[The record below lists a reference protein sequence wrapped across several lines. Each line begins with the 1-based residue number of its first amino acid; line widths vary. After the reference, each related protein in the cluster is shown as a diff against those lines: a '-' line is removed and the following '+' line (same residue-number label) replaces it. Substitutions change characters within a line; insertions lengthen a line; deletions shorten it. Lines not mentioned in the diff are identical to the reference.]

1 MHRRT
6 AFIASAAFALAS
18 LSLVASAD
26 AQPSGGGGPGWGP
39 GTWSRGM
46 MGRMCGPS
54 AAGFAEWR
62 MSRLEEVLKP
72 TDAQKA
78 KFDEFKAASAKAT
91 EIMRG
96 ACPTEIPLTMP
107 GRMAMMEKRSEAML
121 QAIKTV
127 RPALDA
133 LYATL
138 NDEQKAGID
147 SGSRRH
153 RFWRWRHHW

>member
-1 MHRRT
+1 MQRRA
-6 AFIASAAFALAS
+6 AFIAAAAFALAT
-18 LSLVASAD
+18 LTLVARAD

-39 GTWSRGM
+39 GMMDRGM

-62 MSRLEEVLKP
+62 MGRLEALIKP
-72 TDAQKA
+72 SEAQTA

-91 EIMRG
+91 EIMRA

-107 GRMAMMEKRSEAML
+107 GRIAMMEKRSEAML
-121 QAIKTV
+121 QAIKAV

-138 NDEQKAGID
+138 NDEQKADID
-147 SGSRRH
+147 SNTGRH
-153 RFWRWRHHW
+153 RFWRWRRHW

>member
-1 MHRRT
+1 MQRRT
-6 AFIASAAFALAS
+6 GLIASAAFALAT
-18 LSLVASAD
+18 LTLVASAD

-39 GTWSRGM
+39 GMMDRGM
-46 MGRMCGPS
+46 MNRMCGPS

-62 MSRLEEVLKP
+62 MGRLEELIKP
-72 TDAQKA
+72 TEAQKA

-91 EIMRG
+91 EIMRA

-107 GRMAMMEKRSEAML
+107 GRMAMMEKRSEATL

-147 SGSRRH
+147 SSSGRH
-153 RFWRWRHHW
+153 RFWRWRRHW

>member
-6 AFIASAAFALAS
+6 AFIASAAFAFATLT
-18 LSLVASAD
+18 LVASAD
-26 AQPSGGGGPGWGP
+26 AQPSGRGGPGWGP
-39 GTWSRGM
+39 GMMDRGM

-62 MSRLEEVLKP
+62 MDRLERVIKP
-72 TDAQKA
+72 TEAQRA
-78 KFDEFKAASAKAT
+78 KFDEFKTASAKAT
-91 EIMRG
+91 EIMRA
-96 ACPTEIPLTMP
+96 ACPTEIPLTMT

-127 RPALDA
+127 RPTLDA

-138 NDEQKAGID
+138 NDEQKADID
-147 SGSRRH
+147 SNTGRH
-153 RFWRWRHHW
+153 RFWRWRRHW

>member
-1 MHRRT
+1 MRSRT
-6 AFIASAAFALAS
+6 AFIASTAFALAT
-18 LSLVASAD
+18 LSLIASAD
-26 AQPSGGGGPGWGP
+26 AQSMGGGGPGWGP
-39 GTWSRGM
+39 GMWSRGM
-46 MGRMCGPS
+46 YGRMCGPS

-62 MSRLEEVLKP
+62 MGRLEELIKP
-72 TDAQKA
+72 TEAQKA

-91 EIMRG
+91 EIMRA

-107 GRMAMMEKRSEAML
+107 GRMATMEKRSEAML

-138 NDEQKAGID
+138 NDEQKAEID
-147 SGSRRH
+147 SSSGRH
-153 RFWRWRHHW
+153 RYWRWRRHW